1 MTATETRAER
11 RRRVRKPRGRGLRT
25 RTGCTTCRR
34 RHLKCDE
41 VTPCCGACT
50 KSGHECVYANRD
62 EARPGQ
68 VVQQE
73 SESPPRPPD
82 FSEQTFSLAEN
93 LELNSAISPE
103 QVFDSALQNHAQYDE
118 TDAAATAL
126 PVTTTA
132 RDDSTASPGD
142 SSYTGVSSATARW
155 FGLLLDD
162 AALGLEI
169 DAGNAFQLAAGDA
182 LFRST
187 NPLDSDSAPHFS
199 PVQSSHVNEHALW
212 QCPERLSLLPTQC
225 LAFENFV
232 RRVACWLDLFD
243 LESHFSVLVP
253 RLAMYNAGLMN
264 AILALSARHI
274 SLNPAVS
281 LNTHDRNGALKYY
294 YETLHYVQKAMQ
306 FDSYK
311 TSLELLSTALIV
323 STYEMLDGSRKDW
336 ERHLKGVFWIQRS
349 QEINGESGGL
359 KQAIWWA
366 WLCQDAWAAF
376 REQRRAFTIF
386 RPTKALKDL
395 SEHELACRAVFL
407 FTKAVNYCSKEE
419 VELDQNSI
427 ANRAAKADS
436 LLALLQEWQNFLT
449 LKFAPLPVN
458 DGVDSDVFQPIWIH
472 PPAFAVAI
480 QLHHAARILIHLNRP
495 SVGGLGGYM
504 RTQKEVA
511 ASVDTI
517 AGIAKPLNDDGA
529 SLISSQCL
537 FIAGMCTQDARKQEV
552 ILELID
558 ACRQRTG
565 WPIKPLGE
573 ELQELWSRC

>member
-1 MTATETRAER
+1 MTTTETRAER

-41 VTPCCGACT
+41 VTPLCGPCA
-50 KSGHECVYANRD
+50 KSNHECVYANASRD
-62 EARPGQ
+62 EVRASQ
-68 VVQQE
+68 VAQE
-73 SESPPRPPD
+73 SGAPPRPSD
-82 FSEQTFSLAEN
+82 FSEQSFSLADS

-103 QVFDSALQNHAQYDE
+103 GVFHAQYDDA
-118 TDAAATAL
+118 DAATSTL

-132 RDDSTASPGD
+132 ADDSTASPGD
-142 SSYTGVSSATARW
+142 SSYTGVSGATARW

-169 DAGNAFQLAAGDA
+169 DAGNAFQLAAGAGDA
-182 LFRST
+182 LFRPT
-187 NPLDSDSAPHFS
+187 NPLDPDSAPHFS

-212 QCPERLSLLPTQC
+212 QCPERLQLLPNQC
-225 LAFENFV
+225 LVFENFV
-232 RRVACWLDLFD
+232 RRVASFMDLFD
-243 LESHFSVLVP
+243 AERHFSVLVP

-264 AILALSARHI
+264 ALLALSARHL
-274 SLNPAVS
+274 SLNPSVA
-281 LNTHDRNGALKYY
+281 LNAPHDRNGALKYY

-311 TSLELLSTALIV
+311 TSLELLATALIV
-323 STYEMLDGSRKDW
+323 STYEMFDGSRKDW

-359 KQAIWWA
+359 RAAIWMA
-366 WLCQDAWAAF
+366 WLTQDTWAAF
-376 REQRRAFTIF
+376 RENRRAFTIF
-386 RPTKALKDL
+386 RPTRALKDL
-395 SEHELACRAVFL
+395 NEYELACRSVFL

-419 VELDQNSI
+419 VELEPSSI
-427 ANRAAKADS
+427 AARAAKADG
-436 LLALLQEWQNFLT
+436 LLALLQEWQSFLT
-449 LKFAPLPVN
+449 LKFAPLPIN
-458 DGVDSDVFQPIWIH
+458 DSVDSDIFQPIWIH

-511 ASVDTI
+511 ASADTI
-517 AGIAKPLNDDGA
+517 AGIAMPLNDDGA

-537 FIAGMCTQDARKQEV
+537 FIAGMCTTDARKRDA
-552 ILELID
+552 ILVLID

>member
-1 MTATETRAER
+1 MVGCVDSPLPVRCVPASPPSPKPWEAQTCSISPSFLTFYDDSYRNAGGEAAPRQKTPGPRTEDTNRLVSLRQPCRVPATAN
-11 RRRVRKPRGRGLRT
+11 
-25 RTGCTTCRR
+25 GCRWCSTTCRR

-182 LFRST
+182 LLRST

-253 RLAMYNAGLMN
+253 RLAVGF
-264 AILALSARHI
+264 
-274 SLNPAVS
+274 
-281 LNTHDRNGALKYY
+281 
-294 YETLHYVQKAMQ
+294 VQ
-306 FDSYK
+306 FNIGTK
-311 TSLELLSTALIV
+311 TC
-323 STYEMLDGSRKDW
+323 M
-336 ERHLKGVFWIQRS
+336 
-349 QEINGESGGL
+349 
-359 KQAIWWA
+359 
-366 WLCQDAWAAF
+366 
-376 REQRRAFTIF
+376 
-386 RPTKALKDL
+386 
-395 SEHELACRAVFL
+395 
-407 FTKAVNYCSKEE
+407 
-419 VELDQNSI
+419 
-427 ANRAAKADS
+427 
-436 LLALLQEWQNFLT
+436 
-449 LKFAPLPVN
+449 
-458 DGVDSDVFQPIWIH
+458 
-472 PPAFAVAI
+472 
-480 QLHHAARILIHLNRP
+480 
-495 SVGGLGGYM
+495 
-504 RTQKEVA
+504 
-511 ASVDTI
+511 
-517 AGIAKPLNDDGA
+517 
-529 SLISSQCL
+529 
-537 FIAGMCTQDARKQEV
+537 
-552 ILELID
+552 
-558 ACRQRTG
+558 
-565 WPIKPLGE
+565 
-573 ELQELWSRC
+573 